1 MHPKEEEPTT
11 RKKVRTQMSKA
22 HFRKELVRE
31 VSNLRERFG
40 KLAKDP
46 LNDEL
51 IETLVELHKDFTPSL
66 LLNGINK
73 PFCLECLNN
82 AKLFFPMLLIQ
93 DANEF
98 CCPNCGITIP
108 RISTE
113 TNLPIEN
120 PEDSKRRES
129 FYNEEKKKKS
139 YTEIER
145 LLTKYKEGTTRKR
158 KMMPAQD

>member
-1 MHPKEEEPTT
+1 M
-11 RKKVRTQMSKA
+11 RQSQRTASRIGRISKGF
-22 HFRKELVRE
+22 FRKEIDRQ

-40 KLAKDP
+40 KLVNDP

-51 IETLVELHKDFTPSL
+51 IDAFIEIHKGSPSWLV
-66 LLNGINK
+66 LNIIEK

-82 AKLFFPMLLIQ
+82 TKLFFPMLLIQ
-93 DANEF
+93 DSDEF

-108 RISTE
+108 KISGE
-113 TNLPIEN
+113 NNRPIEN
-120 PEDSKRRES
+120 PKDTKRREL

-145 LLTKYKEGTTRKR
+145 LLTKYEKRTMKR
-158 KMMPAQD
+158 KIIKKN

>member
-1 MHPKEEEPTT
+1 MRQSRRYAPKVG
-11 RKKVRTQMSKA
+11 RVSKG
-22 HFRKELVRE
+22 FCRKEIDRQ

-40 KLAKDP
+40 KLVNDP

-51 IETLVELHKDFTPSL
+51 IDVFLKFHKDLPPRL
-66 LLNGINK
+66 LLKIIEK

-82 AKLFFPMLLIQ
+82 TKIFFPMLLIQ
-93 DANEF
+93 DSDEF

-108 RISTE
+108 KISGE
-113 TNLPIEN
+113 NIWSAEN
-120 PEDSKRRES
+120 PKDAKRREL

-145 LLTKYKEGTTRKR
+145 LLTKYEKRTTRKR
-158 KMMPAQD
+158 KIFKKTNLIE